1 MKKLVL
7 SLAVASALGLSGCDS
22 ESLQDIE
29 QNVANG
35 GGNPVPPI
43 ARVAFDPANGV
54 VSVPNDV
61 LFSGTTDGTLNIPVA
76 DPTNVSDP
84 QVALNALDGWSTINP
99 FVLNINFPA
108 GVALDPNSINGASV
122 RIFETELGGPTASSE
137 CASVPTAAACRVLS
151 ELTFGRDFVAQAT
164 PAGVAVVP
172 LQPLKGKTSYIV
184 TLTNSLLD
192 DNGNPIQASVT
203 YDLLKLDL
211 ATAPLATAAQ
221 RGLQG
226 LVNSFETAV
235 ATQGIDKASVIYTAS
250 VTTQS
255 TVDVLASVKA
265 LLANRLAT
273 RTPPVIGAQDTGLSV
288 AQALTA
294 QGVTLPPAQAALFSA
309 ANLLQGRITLP
320 YYLGVPSALNP
331 LAPVNESWKALCDS
345 LVITSGAAAQNPA
358 VIPANP
364 VDLIDGQC
372 IAISQANN
380 LPAPGLRNLG
390 LDTERNLT
398 KFNPVPA
405 PQGPSNLPTLTGDDA
420 NPGILDVQITTP
432 DLPVV
437 NGVRASL
444 NLPALTMPA
453 DGWPI
458 AILQHGI
465 TSRKEDMLAVTG
477 LLAINGIATAAID
490 HPLHGSRGFN
500 LDGQPGDEL
509 NASTVSATHYMN
521 LASLVTTR
529 DNLRQSTADM
539 LGLRLGVNFMVDAQ
553 GQPLGINGRKVFFL
567 GHSLGAITG
576 INFTSLA
583 NTPLNAA
590 VDPLFKVDAA
600 SFAMP
605 GVGVANLL
613 LESGSFSGLIKASL
627 TLAQS
632 AEFRALVTQLYP
644 NGDQT
649 EAQLVAAFGTFT
661 ANLNAAQLAELNA
674 TFAQFTFAAQTVTD
688 AGDPGNYAAGIVA
701 SQTPTHVIEVVGNGS
716 DNLSDQVIP
725 NVVSTSP
732 LAGTEAAIRLLALPS
747 VTGSVQATGEQTS
760 VSGAVRFI
768 NGHHGSILTPAVRPE
783 AQDAVANAR
792 ATQEMQTQVAGF
804 FASMAT
810 LIPVTDTSVIR
821 Q

>member
-43 ARVAFDPANGV
+43 ARVSFDPANGV

-76 DPTNVSDP
+76 DPTNVADP

-108 GVALDPNSINGASV
+108 GVALDPNSVNGASV

-211 ATAPLATAAQ
+211 ATTPLGTAAQ

-235 ATQGIDKASVIYTAS
+235 SSQGIDAANIIYTAS

-265 LLANRLAT
+265 LLANNLAT
-273 RTPPVIGAQDTGLSV
+273 QTPPVIGAQDTGLSV

-364 VDLIDGQC
+364 VDLVDGQC

-444 NLPALTMPA
+444 GLPALTAPA

-477 LLAINGIATAAID
+477 ILAINGIATAAID

-583 NTPLNAA
+583 NTPLNDA
-590 VDPLFKVDAA
+590 VDPFFKVDAA

-632 AEFRALVTQLYP
+632 AEFQALVAQLYP

-649 EAQLVAAFGTFT
+649 EAQLVAAFETFT

-688 AGDPGNYAAGIVA
+688 AGDPVNYTAGIVA
-701 SQTPTHVIEVVGNGS
+701 TQTPTHLIEVVGNGS

-732 LAGTEAAIRLLALPS
+732 LAGTEAAIRLLGLPS
-747 VTGSVQATGEQTS
+747 VTETVQATGEQTS

-792 ATQEMQTQVAGF
+792 ATQEMQTQVASF

-810 LIPVTDTSVIR
+810 LIPVTDSSVIR